1 MKIIQRAAPIAL
13 AMMIVAAPAAAQ
25 NTIGNAAD
33 DAGEA
38 VSDLGTSIA
47 NGADAA
53 VNGVSN
59 AADATVGAVDNAVD
73 INITTDDTLVTDVN
87 MTDPTMMNEM
97 ETVTTETAAPIR
109 EQSDKGNWGLL
120 GLAGLLSFLFRPKRA
135 DIHLDERSRRA

>member
-59 AADATVGAVDNAVD
+59 AAD